1 MMDHENATIFVTGT
15 TGRQGHSVCRYL
27 REAGWRVRGLTRD
40 IESPRANEL
49 ASMGVELIEGGLD
62 IPSSFQQGLEGAYGV
77 FAALTYVEGGAEAEV
92 RQGRNLV
99 DAAAEAGVKHFVY
112 SSVSG
117 ADRITGIPFF
127 DSKQQNEVYIRT
139 KDVPFTFLRP
149 AHFME
154 NFNMGPQC
162 RAIRDGKLVFP
173 LPPDTKLQMI
183 AIDDIGFFAAMAFDR
198 PDEMLGNSYELAGD
212 ELTMP
217 EIAQRF
223 SAHLGREVRFVQ
235 LPLDELERMDPEYH
249 LLAQW
254 LRDEGYKADIPA
266 VRRMHPSLLSFDA
279 WLSNGYWRGTGKG
292 KKVMEG
298 VPA

>member
-1 MMDHENATIFVTGT
+1 MMEHEDMTIFVTGA

-27 REAGWRVRGLTRD
+27 REAGWKVKGLTRETEGQEAKD
-40 IESPRANEL
+40 LTA
-49 ASMGVELIEGGLD
+49 MGVELVSGDLEDRSSLAKGL
-62 IPSSFQQGLEGAYGV
+62 QGAYGV

-92 RQGRNLV
+92 RQGKNLV
-99 DAAAEAGVKHFVY
+99 DAAAEAGVQHFVY

-127 DSKQQNEVYIRT
+127 DSKQQNEVYIRS
-139 KDVPFTFLRP
+139 KDMPFTFLRP

-154 NFNMGPQC
+154 NFNIGPQC
-162 RAIRDGKLVFP
+162 KAVRDGKLVFS
-173 LPPDTKLQMI
+173 LPPDRRLQMI

-198 PDEMLGNSYELAGD
+198 RDEMQGNSYELAGD

-217 EIAQRF
+217 EVAQRF
-223 SAHLGREVRFVQ
+223 SAHLGMEVRFVQ
-235 LPLDELERMDPEYH
+235 LPLGELENMDPEYH

-254 LRDEGYKADIPA
+254 LKDEGYRADIPA

-298 VPA
+298 VQA

>member
-1 MMDHENATIFVTGT
+1 MMAHENMTIFVSGA

-40 IESPRANEL
+40 TESSRAKDLE
-49 ASMGVELIEGGLD
+49 AMGVELVDGDLEEPGSLR
-62 IPSSFQQGLEGAYGV
+62 QGLKGSYGV
-77 FAALTYVEGGAEAEV
+77 FAALTYVEGGAEAEL
-92 RQGRNLV
+92 RQGKNLA
-99 DAAAEAGVKHFVY
+99 DAAAEAGIRHFVY

-139 KDVPFTFLRP
+139 KGIPFTFLRP

-154 NFNMGPQC
+154 NFNIGPQC
-162 RAIRDGKLVFP
+162 KSIRGGKLVFP
-173 LPPDTKLQMI
+173 LPPDARLQLI

-198 PDEMLGNSYELAGD
+198 PDEMQGNSYELAGD
-212 ELTMP
+212 EMTMP

-223 SAHLGREVRFVQ
+223 SSHLGKEVQFTQ

-249 LLAQW
+249 LLARW
-254 LRDEGYKADIPA
+254 LQDEGYRADIPA

-279 WLSNGYWRGTGKG
+279 WLSNGYWRGTGAG

-298 VPA
+298 VRA

>member
-1 MMDHENATIFVTGT
+1 MMEHENMTIFVTGA
-15 TGRQGHSVCRYL
+15 TGRQGRSVCRYL
-27 REAGWRVRGLTRD
+27 REAGWKVKGLTRATEGPGARD
-40 IESPRANEL
+40 LTA
-49 ASMGVELIEGGLD
+49 MGVELVNGDLED
-62 IPSSFQQGLEGAYGV
+62 KRSFSEELEGAYGV

-92 RQGRNLV
+92 RQGKNIV
-99 DAAAEAGVKHFVY
+99 DAAVEAGVQHFVY

-117 ADRITGIPFF
+117 ADKLTGIPFF
-127 DSKQQNEVYIRT
+127 DSKHQNEVYIWS

-162 RAIRDGKLVFP
+162 KAIRDGKLVFP
-173 LPPDTKLQMI
+173 LPMDRRLQLI

-198 PDEMLGNSYELAGD
+198 KDEMLGKSYELAGD

-217 EIAQRF
+217 EVAQRF

-235 LPLDELERMDPEYH
+235 LPLDELKAMDPEYH
-249 LLAQW
+249 LLARW
-254 LRDEGYKADIPA
+254 LRDEGYRADIPS

-279 WLSNGYWRGTGKG
+279 WLSSGYWRGTAKEE
-292 KKVMEG
+292 KVMEG
-298 VPA
+298 VRA